1 MSFIRRELTK
11 VIIIIIIIIIK
22 IIVIIIIIIII
33 RLLNILLFSAK
44 LLGITLT
51 YFKTFWT

>member
-11 VIIIIIIIIIK
+11 VIIIIIIIIK
-22 IIVIIIIIIII
+22 IIVIIIIIIIII

>member
-11 VIIIIIIIIIK
+11 VIIIIIIIK

>member
-11 VIIIIIIIIIK
+11 VIIIIIIIK
-22 IIVIIIIIIII
+22 IIVIIIIIII
-33 RLLNILLFSAK
+33 RLLNILLLSAK